1 MNNFFIPK
9 IDLSLYSDHFEQNQA
24 KILYFASMSIILA
37 LSLAIIIPFFD
48 ILPASGMIIIIIT
61 LVIMVIGV
69 AGCLRLLWRGH
80 LHAAVRTLI
89 AISLLGIST
98 MQYGLTIEST
108 LLFQAIFMIPVAIGG
123 LLSGR
128 KTLIMTYIAT
138 ILLVGLIL
146 ILEIAQ
152 ASGSGFAVAE
162 DRRLGLSASEAYTAW
177 MAFVLILGVFSFF
190 VDGMNQIVHRSLSI
204 CRQRERELE
213 TLSQSLE
220 NQVAVRTEELQQT
233 LDAFALQSQERIRL
247 LEENVAQHDLLLE
260 LSVPLLPVD
269 KHSLVIPLIGA
280 FDSERLVLVRE
291 RILTTI
297 ERSKARRV
305 LLDVTGL
312 SFVDEQ
318 VARGFI
324 TIVRSVNL
332 LGAVVVVIGV
342 RPDIAES
349 LVALGIDLS
358 QMHTAADLQTA
369 LTIPVR

>member
-1 MNNFFIPK
+1 MNNLFIPK
-9 IDLSLYSDHFEQNQA
+9 IDLSSYSDHFEQNQA

-128 KTLIMTYIAT
+128 KTLVMTYFAT
-138 ILLVGLIL
+138 IFLVGLIL
-146 ILEIAQ
+146 TLEIYQ
-152 ASGSGFAVAE
+152 ALGSGFAVAQ
-162 DRRLGLSASEAYTAW
+162 DKRIGLSASEAYTAW
-177 MAFVLILGVFSFF
+177 MTFVLILGVFAFF

-204 CRQRERELE
+204 CRERERELE

-220 NQVAVRTEELQQT
+220 DQVAVRTEELQQT
-233 LDAFALQSQERIRL
+233 LDAYAVQSQERIRL

-260 LSVPLLPVD
+260 LSVPILPVAS
-269 KHSLVIPLIGA
+269 HSLVIPLIGA
-280 FDSERLVLVRE
+280 FDADRLILV
-291 RILTTI
+291 
-297 ERSKARRV
+297 
-305 LLDVTGL
+305 
-312 SFVDEQ
+312 
-318 VARGFI
+318 
-324 TIVRSVNL
+324 
-332 LGAVVVVIGV
+332 
-342 RPDIAES
+342 
-349 LVALGIDLS
+349 
-358 QMHTAADLQTA
+358 
-369 LTIPVR
+369 